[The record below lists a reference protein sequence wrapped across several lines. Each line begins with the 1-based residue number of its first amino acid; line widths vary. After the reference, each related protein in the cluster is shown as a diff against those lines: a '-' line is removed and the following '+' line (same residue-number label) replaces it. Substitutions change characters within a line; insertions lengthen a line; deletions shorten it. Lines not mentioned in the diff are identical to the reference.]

1 MRKSRFKDLAVV
13 RSFALAAALAFAT
26 SASAQTDAPAAPDLS
41 LDAADSNAPL
51 SLGDVDIDYLLG
63 TETVLAEEPVEPVLA
78 EPAPVEAEAVPEP
91 VAEPPSL
98 SDVDIDYLLGEPEPE
113 PAAEATAVTEPPPTP
128 RERLRELGE
137 SLKTAAGRAEL
148 RESVDQRAREWA
160 AAAKRRSPK
169 RLLDAVNEIAAAPY
183 FAELQN
189 ALLLAVATLFA
200 GLVTLRLLR
209 GKGSVVVSIEYPAE
223 LRGTFSVRISR
234 RRTRPKD
241 AKRKTGRITSPEEA
255 HRAKRAAGSNARTE
269 HTLVARETR
278 FDDLTACTWYVLID
292 GFLQPAEGGEVIAT
306 HVEEREVR
314 CHRRRTVR
322 ATFDLHPEG
331 SLVDVQAV
339 WDRQPVADARIA
351 RRGVP
356 GSMRT
361 MRGGAIR
368 LALPRGANR
377 LVVGSAD
384 RVAEFNIDVESYRP
398 QTHVIDLAGR
408 ENTVFTGC
416 PPAVEPFLNGDVT
429 AAARA
434 LEREGQSEVANLL
447 LARMYYERGE
457 KQSAMRYFE
466 AADRHF
472 EAAELAIEAHDWERA
487 LPRLQLV
494 PHDDPNYERAS
505 DLLLDGYLAAG
516 DLDLA
521 AQKVD
526 EIVRQSGVNRVS
538 LEACDRLAVQLAERG
553 DHERALEILEIV
565 SSREPAYPNVATR
578 IEILRKQ
585 LDNEQSTQPV
595 TVRGAQRSRLTAG
608 FPSDFRYEILEEIG
622 RGGMG
627 VVFKARDT
635 RLGRIVAL
643 KHLPDNLRNHPKAI
657 ELFLR
662 EARSAAALNH
672 PNIVTVFDAAQEDDL
687 FYITMELLEGSPLQS
702 ILEKRK
708 RLKARDVVRL
718 GIQVAGGLQ
727 YAHEQRVV
735 HRDIKTGNLFFTKRK
750 RLKIMDFGLAK
761 MVEEVRRASTVIG
774 GTPFYMAP
782 EQAVGGVVDHRAD
795 IYAFGV
801 TLYELL
807 TGAVPFS
814 EGDVAYHHRHTP
826 PPDPRERCDTIP
838 DALAELVLHMLAK
851 SADDR
856 CGSAARVAE
865 RLQEISKTLD

>member
-1 MRKSRFKDLAVV
+1 MRKSRFKNFAVRCCCAAAVV
-13 RSFALAAALAFAT
+13 FGVAGAVRAQPET
-26 SASAQTDAPAAPDLS
+26 SDAPPS
-41 LDAADSNAPL
+41 SADEVGADAPL

-63 TETVLAEEPVEPVLA
+63 HTKPEPIPADPVIEVRPPVEIETVPDT
-78 EPAPVEAEAVPEP
+78 
-91 VAEPPSL
+91 PSL
-98 SDVDIDYLLGEPEPE
+98 ADVDIDYLLGTPHTPVETTK
-113 PAAEATAVTEPPPTP
+113 PAAVTPPPAST
-128 RERLRELGE
+128 RERIRDLRRSLGTE
-137 SLKTAAGRAEL
+137 SGRAAL
-148 RESVDQRAREWA
+148 RARVDRRARALA
-160 AAAKRRSPK
+160 AAAKRRSPPS
-169 RLLDAVNEIAAAPY
+169 LAAALNEIAAAPD
-183 FAELQN
+183 FADLQN
-189 ALLLAVATLFA
+189 TLLLAVATLFA

-209 GKGSVVVSIEYPAE
+209 GKGSVVVNIEYPAE
-223 LRGTFSVRISR
+223 LRGTFSVRVSR
-234 RRTRPKD
+234 RRARSKV
-241 AKRKTGRITSPEEA
+241 ARRKTGRITTPEEA
-255 HRAKRAAGSNARTE
+255 HRAKRDAGPGSRTE
-269 HTLVARETR
+269 RTLVARETR
-278 FDDLTACTWYVLID
+278 FDDLSACTWFVTID
-292 GFLQPAEGGEVIAT
+292 GFLQPAEGGDVIAT
-306 HVEEREVR
+306 HLVEREVR

-322 ATFDLHPEG
+322 VTFDLHPEG
-331 SLVDVQAV
+331 CVVDVQAV
-339 WDRQPVADARIA
+339 WDRQPVQDARIA
-351 RRGVP
+351 QRGVP
-356 GSMRT
+356 GSVRGL
-361 MRGGAIR
+361 RGGAIR
-368 LALPRGANR
+368 LAMPRGAHT
-377 LVVGSAD
+377 LVIGSAD
-384 RVAEFNIDVESYRP
+384 RVAELAIDVDSYRP
-398 QTHVIDLAGR
+398 QSHTVDLAGR
-408 ENTVFTGC
+408 ENTIFTGC
-416 PPAVEPFLNGDVT
+416 PPAVDPFLSGDVA

-434 LEREGQSEVANLL
+434 LEREGQSDVANLL
-447 LARMYYERGE
+447 LARMYIERGE
-457 KQSAMRYFE
+457 KESAMRFFE

-472 EAAELAIEAHDWERA
+472 EAAELAIEADDWERA

-505 DLLLDGYLAAG
+505 DLLLDGYLQAG

-538 LEACDRLAVQLAERG
+538 LEACDQLAEQLEERG
-553 DHERALEILEIV
+553 DHERALEMLEIV
-565 SSREPAYPNVATR
+565 NSRDPSYPNVATR
-578 IEILRKQ
+578 IEVLRKQ
-585 LDNEQSTQPV
+585 LENEQNTQPV
-595 TVRGAQRSRLTAG
+595 TVRGAQHSRLTAG
-608 FPSDFRYEILEEIG
+608 FPGDFRYQILEEIG

-627 VVFKARDT
+627 VVFKARDQ

-672 PNIVTVFDAAQEDDL
+672 PNIVTVFDAAQEGDL

-708 RLKARDVVRL
+708 RLKPRDVVRL

-735 HRDIKTGNLFFTKRK
+735 HRDIKTGNLFFTTRK

-795 IYAFGV
+795 LYALGV

-807 TGAVPFS
+807 TGGVPFA

-826 PPDPRERCDTIP
+826 PPDPRERCDDLP
-838 DALAELVLHMLAK
+838 DPLAELILHMLAK
-851 SADDR
+851 SPDDR